1 MIRNLNHSLKKI
13 FKKERLISERVSSL
27 HHQQLLL
34 EAERAAIASQRQHH
48 EVVDLIDNQIEDE
61 NLDSAMVEFN
71 QFKARMEPTTVVVQN
86 VSTPRVKKPRPVNW
100 RDITWDYMSY
110 NDIHRTI
117 RRYNLK
123 DHNEKLSYW
132 YSILP

>member
-1 MIRNLNHSLKKI
+1 
-13 FKKERLISERVSSL
+13 
-27 HHQQLLL
+27 
-34 EAERAAIASQRQHH
+34 
-48 EVVDLIDNQIEDE
+48 
-61 NLDSAMVEFN
+61 MVEFN

-117 RRYNLK
+117 HKYNLK
-123 DHNEKLSYW
+123 DHNEKLSY
-132 YSILP
+132 SILPRWRQQYHTGYEAGTYIKPPVYGYFDLSACCNRMGKLK